1 MKRILLHVFSPVVIL
16 ALLSGCSSTAGP
28 AELVKFKSTAE
39 LREIWSVS
47 VGSAKNYV
55 FHPVAVNKSVYAAE
69 AGGDVVRIDGGR
81 KKWVIDTKT
90 KLSAG
95 VGSDGEI
102 VVVVGDKG
110 AVIALDAET
119 GSERW
124 RVNVGAEILAP
135 PAVGGGVVVL
145 RTSDHRLFGLETK
158 NGQQR
163 WLYQRNM
170 PPLALRSHSGA
181 LIVENQAAL
190 VGFPGGKLV
199 AVSLE
204 HGGNLWEL
212 SVARPRG
219 ANELERVS
227 DVAGVPV
234 LGRSEVCAVTYQ
246 GRAACFDFTNG
257 NTLWTRDFS
266 SYAGMDRDTRFA
278 VLVDERDSVQA
289 LDVYSGITVWR
300 QDAMPRR
307 RLTRPRIIDNYVVLG
322 DGEGYVHVL
331 ERERGD
337 FVARGR
343 AGSRAIIADPQPLG
357 DGFVVQSTGGDVVAY
372 ELRQ

>member
-1 MKRILLHVFSPVVIL
+1 MRRIPLHGFFPTLIL
-16 ALLSGCSSTAGP
+16 ALLSGCSSTPGP
-28 AELVKFKSTAE
+28 AELTKFNPSAE
-39 LREIWSVS
+39 MRELWSVS
-47 VGSAKNYV
+47 VGSAKHYV
-55 FHPVAVNKSVYAAE
+55 FQPAVVDESVYAAGNRGE
-69 AGGDVVRIDGGR
+69 VVRIDGGR
-81 KKWVIDTKT
+81 KKWATDTKSRLT
-90 KLSAG
+90 AG
-95 VGSDGEI
+95 VGSDGS
-102 VVVVGDKG
+102 VVVVVSEKG
-110 AVIALDAET
+110 EVIALDSET

-124 RVNVGAEILAP
+124 RVNVGVEVLAP

-145 RTSDHRLFGLETK
+145 RASDHRLLGLEAK

-170 PPLALRSHSGA
+170 PPLALRSHTGA
-181 LIVENQAAL
+181 LIVDNQVAL

-212 SVARPRG
+212 SVSRPRG

-234 LGRSEVCAVTYQ
+234 IGRSEVCAVTYQ
-246 GRAACFDFTNG
+246 GRAACFDATNG

-266 SYAGMDRDTRFA
+266 SYVGMDRDTRFA

-307 RLTRPRIIDNYVVLG
+307 RLTRPRIVGDYVVLG
-322 DGEGYVHVL
+322 DGEGYVHML
-331 ERERGD
+331 MREDGV
-337 FVARGR
+337 FAARAR
-343 AGSRAIIADPQPLG
+343 ADRSAILADPQPLG
-357 DGFVVQSTGGDVVAY
+357 NGFVVQSVGGDVVAY
-372 ELRQ
+372 ELRR

>member
-1 MKRILLHVFSPVVIL
+1 MRHFFPTFIL
-16 ALLSGCSSTAGP
+16 ALLSGCSSTSGP
-28 AELVKFKSTAE
+28 AELVKFEPSIG
-39 LREIWSVS
+39 LRELWSVS

-55 FHPVAVNKSVYAAE
+55 FQPIVVDKSVYAAG
-69 AGGDVVRIDGGR
+69 AGGNVVRIDSGT
-81 KKWVIDTKT
+81 KKWSVDTNA

-95 VGSDGEI
+95 VGSDGE
-102 VVVVGDKG
+102 VVVVVSDKG
-110 AVIALDAET
+110 EAIALDAKT

-124 RVNVGAEILAP
+124 RVNVGAEVLAP

-145 RTSDHRLFGLETK
+145 RASDHRLLGLEVK

-170 PPLALRSHSGA
+170 PPLALRSHSSA
-181 LIVENQAAL
+181 LIVDDQVTL

-212 SVARPRG
+212 SVSRPRG

-278 VLVDERDSVQA
+278 VVVDERDSVQA

-307 RLTRPRIIDNYVVLG
+307 RLTRPRIIGDYVVLG

-331 ERERGD
+331 GREKGD
-337 FVARGR
+337 FVARDR
-343 AGSRAIIADPQPLG
+343 ADRSMILADPQPLEN
-357 DGFVVQSTGGDVVAY
+357 GFVVQSVGGDVVAY
-372 ELRQ
+372 ELRR